1 MLTSS
6 CLAKKDKSPS
16 VVSFTLSGAG
26 KEIKIKC
33 NHMHV
38 WSLAGIR
45 ITELKVSNIFFSSLA
60 HFVHIF
66 QKYF

>member
-33 NHMHV
+33 NHMHIV
-38 WSLAGIR
+38 ISWDKNYR
-45 ITELKVSNIFFSSLA
+45 IESK
-60 HFVHIF
+60 
-66 QKYF
+66 

>member
-26 KEIKIKC
+26 KRNKNK
-33 NHMHV
+33 MRYMKT
-38 WSLAGIR
+38 LAYG
-45 ITELKVSNIFFSSLA
+45 
-60 HFVHIF
+60 H
-66 QKYF
+66 